1 MESLSVQA
9 RTETLIEP
17 GEAVTLIAASRRFQV
32 AARDLT
38 LGAFVAELDR
48 PWLDTPF
55 LLQGFLVD
63 SQVELDTLRKYCSY
77 VYVDLEQS
85 SPEVAESL
93 RRGLAKASTP
103 GPEPARG
110 PFPREASG
118 PAPSA
123 REATPRSAPAPVSAG
138 ASATRTAKR
147 AYKSRAD
154 VKISADTRQKFRE
167 FVRASVAS
175 AEAPADEGLWA
186 RALSWLR
193 GRNAPLR
200 AAPARRAPSATER
213 ASRDAIQAWL
223 PAGVE
228 LTDYAAR
235 RSVAQELPRARS
247 AFGRNESVLRSVV
260 TDIKVGKVP
269 QIAEVASA
277 VDDMVESM
285 VDNPDALLW
294 VGRLRD
300 EDVNTYNHGV
310 KVALYLIALGRQIGF
325 PKQELGHLGLIGML
339 ADIGKTKL
347 PRALLEKPGML
358 APSEYGL
365 IKEHVR
371 LGLELLRSGGSLPTE
386 VEVGIAQHHERLDG
400 SGYPAGLKGNEIS
413 LYGRMAAIAD
423 SFAALI
429 TPRAYANALAPQ
441 DALMNLYEWAG
452 TSFHEPLVEQFVQA
466 VGVFPVGSMVELS
479 SGEVAVVVAH
489 NRVRRLEPRVLVLT
503 WPDKTPLGKPVER
516 DLLSHSQGKPA
527 SAARLR
533 IVRGLAAGA
542 YGLKLRDYY
551 MGEIAKANDLPG

>member
-1 MESLSVQA
+1 MEPPSVQA
-9 RTETLIEP
+9 RTETLIDP
-17 GEAVTLIAASRRFQV
+17 GEAVTLVAASRRFQV

-38 LGAFVAELDR
+38 LGTFVAELDR

-93 RRGLAKASTP
+93 RRASANAAPAP
-103 GPEPARG
+103 GRAAPSER
-110 PFPREASG
+110 SG

-123 REATPRSAPAPVSAG
+123 RTATLRSPSAPESLGVP
-138 ASATRTAKR
+138 ATRTAKR
-147 AYKSRAD
+147 AYKSRSD

-167 FVRASVAS
+167 FVRASVAP

-186 RALSWLR
+186 RTLSWLR
-193 GRNAPLR
+193 GRDAPR
-200 AAPARRAPSATER
+200 RTAPTRRAPSATER
-213 ASRDAIQAWL
+213 ASREAIQAWM
-223 PAGVE
+223 PQGVK
-228 LTDYAAR
+228 LTDYAER
-235 RSVAQELPRARS
+235 QSIAQELPRARS
-247 AFGRNESVLRSVV
+247 AFGRNEAVLRSVV

-269 QIAEVASA
+269 QIAEVTAA
-277 VDDMVESM
+277 VDDMVVSM

-358 APSEYGL
+358 APSEYAL

-371 LGLELLRSGGSLPTE
+371 LGLELLRSSGSLPTE

-400 SGYPAGLKGNEIS
+400 SGYPAGLQGNDIS

-452 TSFHEPLVEQFVQA
+452 TSFHGPLVEQFVQA

-503 WPDKTPLGKPVER
+503 CPDKTPLGQPIER
-516 DLLSHSQGKPA
+516 DLLAQAKQTSGT
-527 SAARLR
+527 RLR

-551 MGEIAKANDLPG
+551 LGQIAKSHDLPG